1 LTGVIPKSSVG
12 LKERNKQKLRTS
24 MVRKKSVSQAN
35 QKVVLECI
43 HHNCPSCGQKMW
55 SDYDNFRTI
64 RTLSGAVGIRL
75 KVRRCSHRE
84 CERYHQV
91 YRPEE
96 EGCWALPGHEFGLDL
111 IAYVGSLRYIEHRSV
126 PQIHKTL
133 RQQGVN
139 ICQRSVSNIL
149 DRYDELISVSV
160 TDKNR
165 IEKLLGDQKQV
176 ILAIDGL
183 QPQVGHEVLWV
194 VRDCI
199 SESILL
205 AKSLLSSRGK
215 DISKML
221 CEVVEALPQTITAV
235 VSDGQ
240 LSIRNAV
247 AKALPNTP
255 HQLCHYHYYKEA
267 FKPIIEADRHA
278 KKELKKLVRGVRPIE
293 RSVADQQD
301 PVSEVVNGYC
311 LAVRSA
317 LTDDGH
323 PPLDAPGLRLH
334 ERLTKIHSSLE
345 GLEKRGNFPNH

>member
-1 LTGVIPKSSVG
+1 
-12 LKERNKQKLRTS
+12 
-24 MVRKKSVSQAN
+24 MARKTPVPQAN
-35 QKVVLECI
+35 QEVVLECI
-43 HHNCPSCGQKMW
+43 HPNCPSCGRKMW
-55 SDYDNFRTI
+55 NDYDNLRTL
-64 RTLSGAVGIRL
+64 RTLSGVVRLIL
-75 KVRRCSHRE
+75 KVRRCPNIE
-84 CERYHQV
+84 CESYHQV
-91 YRPEE
+91 YRPEA
-96 EGCWALPGHEFGLDL
+96 EGSWALPGHELGLDV
-111 IAYVGSLRYIEHRSV
+111 IAYAGGLRYQEHRSV
-126 PQIHKTL
+126 PQIHASL

-139 ICQRSVSNIL
+139 ICQRSVSNVL
-149 DRYDELISVSV
+149 DRYDELISVSL
-160 TDKNR
+160 TEPNR
-165 IEKLLGDQKQV
+165 IKRLLGSQKQV

-194 VRDCI
+194 IRDCI

-205 AKSLLSSRGK
+205 ARSLLSSRGQE
-215 DISKML
+215 IASML
-221 CEVVEALPQTITAV
+221 KEIVEALPQTVTAV

-247 AKALPNTP
+247 ASALPDTP

-301 PVSEVVNGYC
+301 SLSEVVNGYC

-323 PPLDAPGLRLH
+323 PPLDTPGVRLY
-334 ERLTKIHSSLE
+334 ERLTQIHSSLE
-345 GLEKRGNFPNH
+345 GVKKRGNFPNH

>member
-1 LTGVIPKSSVG
+1 MARKTPAPKANR
-12 LKERNKQKLRTS
+12 E
-24 MVRKKSVSQAN
+24 VSLN
-35 QKVVLECI
+35 CI
-43 HHNCPSCGQKMW
+43 HQTCPSCGQKMW
-55 SDYDNFRTI
+55 RDYDNFRTI
-64 RTLSGAVGIRL
+64 RTLSGVVRIKL
-75 KVRRCSHRE
+75 KVRRCSNQD
-84 CERYHQV
+84 CELYHQV

-96 EGCWALPGHEFGLDL
+96 EGAWALPGHELGLDL
-111 IAYVGSLRYIEHRSV
+111 IAYAGSLRYQEHRSV
-126 PQIHKTL
+126 PQIHKAL
-133 RQQGVN
+133 KEKGVN
-139 ICQRSVSNIL
+139 ICQRSVSNVL
-149 DRYDELISVSV
+149 DRYDELISVSL
-160 TDKNR
+160 TDENR
-165 IEKLLGDQKQV
+165 IKQLLGSQKQV

-194 VRDCI
+194 IRDCI

-205 AKSLLSSRGK
+205 ARSLLSSRAE

-221 CEVVEALPQTITAV
+221 CEVVTALPQTITAV

-240 LSIRNAV
+240 ISIRNAV
-247 AKALPNTP
+247 ETALPGTP

-323 PPLDAPGLRLH
+323 PPLDAPGVRLH
-334 ERLTKIHSSLE
+334 GRLTQIHSSLE
-345 GLEKRGNFPNH
+345 GVEKRGDFQTH

>member
-1 LTGVIPKSSVG
+1 MARKTPVPK
-12 LKERNKQKLRTS
+12 
-24 MVRKKSVSQAN
+24 AN
-35 QKVVLECI
+35 QEIVLDCI
-43 HHNCPSCGQKMW
+43 HPNCPSCGQKMW

-64 RTLSGAVGIRL
+64 RSLSGVVRIKL
-75 KVRRCSHRE
+75 KVRRCPYKE

-96 EGCWALPGHEFGLDL
+96 EGRWALPGHEFGLDL
-111 IAYVGSLRYIEHRSV
+111 IAYAGSLRYQEHRSV
-126 PQIHKTL
+126 PQIHKAL
-133 RQQGVN
+133 REKGIN
-139 ICQRSVSNIL
+139 ICQRSVSNVL
-149 DRYDELISVSV
+149 DRYDELLSVSL
-160 TDKNR
+160 TDPNR
-165 IEKLLGDQKQV
+165 IEKLLGSQEQV

-194 VRDCI
+194 IRDCI

-205 AKSLLSSRGK
+205 ARSLLSSRGE

-240 LSIRNAV
+240 VSIRQAV
-247 AKALPNTP
+247 AIALPGIP

-267 FKPIIEADRHA
+267 FKPLIEADRHA
-278 KKELKKLVRGVRPIE
+278 KKELKKLVRGVRPLE

-301 PVSEVVNGYC
+301 PISEVVNGYC
-311 LAVRSA
+311 LAVLRA

-323 PPLDAPGLRLH
+323 PPK
-334 ERLTKIHSSLE
+334 ERSRSQTS
-345 GLEKRGNFPNH
+345 

>member
-1 LTGVIPKSSVG
+1 
-12 LKERNKQKLRTS
+12 
-24 MVRKKSVSQAN
+24 MVRKTPVPKAN
-35 QKVVLECI
+35 QEVILECI
-43 HHNCPSCGQKMW
+43 HQNCPSCGQKMW

-64 RTLSGAVGIRL
+64 RTLSGVVRITL

-96 EGCWALPGHEFGLDL
+96 EGNWALPAHELGLDL
-111 IAYVGSLRYIEHRSV
+111 IAYAGSLRYQEHRSV
-126 PQIHKTL
+126 PQIHQAL
-133 RQQGVN
+133 RQKGVN
-139 ICQRSVSNIL
+139 ICQRSVSNVL
-149 DRYDELISVSV
+149 DRYDELLSVSV
-160 TDKNR
+160 TDGNR
-165 IEKLLGDQKQV
+165 IEKLLGSQKQV

-194 VRDCI
+194 IRDCLR
-199 SESILL
+199 ESILL
-205 AKSLLSSRGK
+205 ARSLLSSRGS
-215 DISKML
+215 DLSQML
-221 CEVVEALPQTITAV
+221 CEVVEALPQTCAAV

-247 AKALPNTP
+247 AQALPGTP

-267 FKPIIEADRHA
+267 FKPLTEADRHA

-293 RSVADQQD
+293 RSVADQQN
-301 PVSEVVNGYC
+301 PISEVVNGYC

-323 PPLDAPGLRLH
+323 PPLDAPGLRLY
-334 ERLTKIHSSLE
+334 ERLTHIHSSLE
-345 GLEKRGNFPNH
+345 GVEKRGNFPNH

>member
-1 LTGVIPKSSVG
+1 
-12 LKERNKQKLRTS
+12 
-24 MVRKKSVSQAN
+24 
-35 QKVVLECI
+35 
-43 HHNCPSCGQKMW
+43 MW
-55 SDYDNFRTI
+55 SDYDNLRTI
-64 RTLSGAVGIRL
+64 RTLSGVVKIRL
-75 KVRRCSHRE
+75 KVRRCPHRS

-96 EGCWALPGHEFGLDL
+96 EGHWALPEHEFGLDL
-111 IAYVGSLRYIEHRSV
+111 IAYVGSLRYQEHRSV
-126 PQIHKTL
+126 PQIHKAL
-133 RQQGVN
+133 REKKVS
-139 ICQRSVSNIL
+139 ICQRSVSNVL
-149 DRYDELISVSV
+149 ERYDELISVSL
-160 TDKNR
+160 TDPKR
-165 IEKLLGDQKQV
+165 ISSLLGTQKQV

-194 VRDCI
+194 IRDCI

-205 AKSLLSSRGK
+205 ARSLLSSRGK
-215 DISKML
+215 EIASML
-221 CEVVEALPQTITAV
+221 FEIVEALPQTVTAV

-247 AKALPNTP
+247 ASALPDTP

-267 FKPIIEADRHA
+267 FKPITEADRHA
-278 KKELKKLVRGVRPIE
+278 KKELKKLVRGIRPIE

-301 PVSEVVNGYC
+301 PISEVIHGYC

-334 ERLTKIHSSLE
+334 ERLTHIHSSLDSV
-345 GLEKRGNFPNH
+345 EKRGNFPNH

>member
-1 LTGVIPKSSVG
+1 MARKTSVPK
-12 LKERNKQKLRTS
+12 
-24 MVRKKSVSQAN
+24 AN
-35 QKVVLECI
+35 QKVVLKCI

-64 RTLSGAVGIRL
+64 RTLSGVVRITL
-75 KVRRCSHRE
+75 KVRRCSHQE

-96 EGCWALPGHEFGLDL
+96 EGRWALPGHEFGLDL
-111 IAYVGSLRYIEHRSV
+111 IAYVGSLRYQEHRSV

-133 RQQGVN
+133 KEEGVN
-139 ICQRSVSNIL
+139 ICQRSVSNVL
-149 DRYDELISVSV
+149 DRYDELISVSL

-165 IEKLLGDQKQV
+165 IKKLLGSQTQV

-194 VRDCI
+194 IRDCI

-205 AKSLLSSRGK
+205 ARSLLSSREE

-221 CEVVEALPQTITAV
+221 SELVEALPQNITAV

-240 LSIRNAV
+240 VSIRNAV
-247 AKALPNTP
+247 ASTLPGIP

-301 PVSEVVNGYC
+301 PVSEVVQGYC

-317 LTDDGH
+317 LSDDGH
-323 PPLDAPGLRLH
+323 PPLDTPGVRLH
-334 ERLTKIHSSLE
+334 ERLTQIHSSLE
-345 GLEKRGNFPNH
+345 GMEKRGTFHLH

>member
-1 LTGVIPKSSVG
+1 
-12 LKERNKQKLRTS
+12 

-35 QKVVLECI
+35 QEVVLECI
-43 HHNCPSCGQKMW
+43 HQNCASCGQKMW
-55 SDYDNFRTI
+55 SDYDNERTI
-64 RTLSGAVGIRL
+64 RTMTGAVRLTL
-75 KVRRCSHRE
+75 KVRRCPNRE
-84 CERYHQV
+84 CKSYHQV
-91 YRPEE
+91 YRPET
-96 EGCWALPGHEFGLDL
+96 EGRWALPGHEFGLDV
-111 IAYVGSLRYIEHRSV
+111 IAYAGSLRYQEHRSV
-126 PQIHKTL
+126 PQIHKAL
-133 RQQGVN
+133 SEKGVN
-139 ICQRSVSNIL
+139 ICQRSVSNVL
-149 DRYDELISVSV
+149 DRYDELLSVSL
-160 TDKNR
+160 TDPNR
-165 IEKLLGDQKQV
+165 IEKLLGSQQQV

-194 VRDCI
+194 IRDCL

-205 AKSLLSSRGK
+205 ARSLLSSRAK

-221 CEVVEALPQTITAV
+221 CEVVAALPQTITAV

-247 AKALPNTP
+247 AYALPGTP

-267 FKPIIEADRHA
+267 FKPITEADRHA

-301 PVSEVVNGYC
+301 PISEVVAGYC

-323 PPLDAPGLRLH
+323 PPLDAPGVRLH
-334 ERLTKIHSSLE
+334 ERLTQIHSSLE
-345 GLEKRGNFPNH
+345 GMEKRGNFQGNFHLP